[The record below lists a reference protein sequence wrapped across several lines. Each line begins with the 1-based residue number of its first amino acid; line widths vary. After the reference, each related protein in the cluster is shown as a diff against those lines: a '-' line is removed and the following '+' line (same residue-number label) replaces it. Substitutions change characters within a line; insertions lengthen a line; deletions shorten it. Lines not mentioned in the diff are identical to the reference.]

1 MTATSTL
8 SADELWTKIGQFCGM
23 PSWHPAVER
32 CDLSA
37 DGKIRTLRF
46 FGTSRTAV
54 ETLEARDD
62 VGRSLAYA
70 AASVTTS
77 VSNYRT
83 TVRVISEASASAVQM
98 ISSYDADGVS
108 DADARRAVGRSLYL
122 SLCLNG
128 PLVCSGDSD
137 RPPQPKWCNLLVRL
151 EPDAARVARLSAA
164 AHEFRTFSR
173 GSVVARMRWLFRST

>member
-1 MTATSTL
+1 MKRVASALSATALLVSATTSTLALESRLTATSTL
-8 SADELWTKIGQFCGM
+8 SADELWTKIGEFCGM

-77 VSNYRT
+77 VTNYRT
-83 TVRVISEASASAVQM
+83 TVRVIAEASASAVQM
-98 ISSYDADGVS
+98 ISSYDANGVS
-108 DADARRAVGRSLYL
+108 DADARRA
-122 SLCLNG
+122 
-128 PLVCSGDSD
+128 
-137 RPPQPKWCNLLVRL
+137 RP
-151 EPDAARVARLSAA
+151 
-164 AHEFRTFSR
+164 
-173 GSVVARMRWLFRST
+173 

>member
-1 MTATSTL
+1 VKRVASALSATALLVAATTSTLALESRLTATSTL
-8 SADELWTKIGQFCGM
+8 SADELWTKIGEFCGM

-77 VSNYRT
+77 VTNYRT
-83 TVRVISEASASAVQM
+83 TVRVIAEASASAVQM
-98 ISSYDADGVS
+98 ISSYDANGVS
-108 DADARRAVGRSLYL
+108 EADARRAVERSLYL

-128 PLVCSGDSD
+128 PLVCSGDQRSAS
-137 RPPQPKWCNLLVRL
+137 PPKWCNSLVRL
-151 EPDAARVARLSAA
+151 RARR
-164 AHEFRTFSR
+164 
-173 GSVVARMRWLFRST
+173 RSC

>member
-1 MTATSTL
+1 MCYPFLKATKERKHRRGGNL
-8 SADELWTKIGQFCGM
+8 RGGYEAEPPGNSADELWTKIGDFCGM

-37 DGKIRTLRF
+37 DGKIRTLRL

-77 VSNYRT
+77 VTNYRT
-83 TVRVISEASASAVQM
+83 TVRVIAEASASAVQM
-98 ISSYDADGVS
+98 ISSYDANGVS
-108 DADARRAVGRSLYL
+108 DADARRAVERSLYL

-128 PLVCSGDSD
+128 PLV
-137 RPPQPKWCNLLVRL
+137 RL
-151 EPDAARVARLSAA
+151 RARR
-164 AHEFRTFSR
+164 
-173 GSVVARMRWLFRST
+173 RSC